1 MSGLVLKLAAGESFV
16 VNGAVVENCDKPT
29 RIRIADADA
38 RVLRCR
44 DALRPEEVDTPVK
57 RVYYAIQLLITG
69 DLEEDNTL
77 PAIDEQFELLQDVF
91 ATINAGLVPKLREMV
106 SRGNYY
112 SALCQLRHLVT
123 LEAELFR
130 RGGVETQPAFERKV
144 A

>member
-91 ATINAGLVPKLREMV
+91 ATINAGL
-106 SRGNYY
+106 
-112 SALCQLRHLVT
+112 
-123 LEAELFR
+123 
-130 RGGVETQPAFERKV
+130 
-144 A
+144 